1 MLTLV
6 VALVLGALAILALVW
21 FFYPSRGAAS
31 EQAELA
37 EAVTRAKADIA
48 RVGWHIVLV
57 EGEDTPG
64 FLYTV
69 GLWQSYQHPELL
81 IVAPGKEASGFAANI
96 SELGK
101 RVAGGEVLAANVPI
115 DKAFAKFDG
124 VAREIHKNWRP
135 RYFGVAEG
143 VYEGRE
149 YPALQVFWPDR
160 QSRYPW
166 ESQADSKIFSAQP
179 LLDQENP
186 ILANLGR
193 AEIRRIFEEENGKAR
208 LDAGLQELL
217 VPEPAGADLLET
229 WRWLVGK
236 DVEVFKITAF
246 GDMILTNERGQLYWL
261 DIGFGT
267 FDELP
272 ATRETW
278 LPDFYSIAFEFVH
291 VRLLLELKALDYVR
305 AEDQVFDWIKA
316 PMFGGDRSKDNVQK
330 MPLTVAASSSGQ
342 LAQKRHQRAPSANPG

>member
-1 MLTLV
+1 MSTLV
-6 VALVLGALAILALVW
+6 IALVLGALAILALVW
-21 FFYPSRGAAS
+21 FLRPSKVAAS

-48 RVGWHIVLV
+48 RVGWHIVMV

-81 IVAPGKEASGFAANI
+81 IVAPGKEAGVFAANI
-96 SELGK
+96 SALGK
-101 RVAGGEVLAANVPI
+101 RVAAGEVLTPNVPI

-124 VAREIHKNWRP
+124 VAREIHKTWRP

-149 YPALQVFWPDR
+149 FPALQVFWPDH

-166 ESQADSKIFSAQP
+166 ESEADSKIFSAQP

-186 ILANLGR
+186 IFANLGR
-193 AEIRRIFEEENGKAR
+193 AKIRRIFEEEGGKAW

-217 VPEPAGADLLET
+217 VSETAGADLLET

-272 ATRETW
+272 ATKETW
-278 LPDFYSIAFEFVH
+278 LPDFYSLAFELVH
-291 VRLLLELKALDYVR
+291 VRLLVELKALEYVR

-316 PMFGGDRSKDNVQK
+316 PMFGGEHSKNNVQK
-330 MPLTVAASSSGQ
+330 ISVTVATNASGQ
-342 LAQKRHQRAPSANPG
+342 LAQKLHQRAKSANPG

>member
-1 MLTLV
+1 MPTLI
-6 VALVLGALAILALVW
+6 VAFVLGALAILALVG
-21 FFYPSRGAAS
+21 FFYLSKVAAS
-31 EQAELA
+31 KQTQIA

-81 IVAPGKEASGFAANI
+81 IVAPGKEASGFAGNI

-101 RVAGGEVLAANVPI
+101 RVAAGEVLTPKVPI

-124 VAREIHKNWRP
+124 VAREIHKTLRP
-135 RYFGVAEG
+135 RYFGVAEA
-143 VYEGRE
+143 VYEGRD

-166 ESQADSKIFSAQP
+166 ESQADSKLFSAQP

-186 ILANLGR
+186 IFANLGR
-193 AEIRRIFEEENGKAR
+193 AEIRRIFEEEGGQAW

-217 VPEPAGADLLET
+217 VPEPADADLLET

-236 DVEVFKITAF
+236 DVEVFKITVF

-261 DIGFGT
+261 DIGYGT

-278 LPDFYSIAFEFVH
+278 LPDFYSIAFVFVH

-330 MPLTVAASSSGQ
+330 MPLIVAASSSGQ
-342 LAQKRHQRAPSANPG
+342 LAQKLHQRAAIASSS